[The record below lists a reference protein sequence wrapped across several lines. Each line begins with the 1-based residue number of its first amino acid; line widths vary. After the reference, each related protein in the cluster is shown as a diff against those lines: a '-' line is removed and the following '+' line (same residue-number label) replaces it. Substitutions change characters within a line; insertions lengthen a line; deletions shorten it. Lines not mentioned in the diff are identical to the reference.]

1 VDEERFCVTFAVRHP
16 SPPLDRYVDLL
27 WWYEGAAPAHATEHM
42 LPTAAPQLVINL
54 RDDVTLVA
62 PGLEPA
68 RFERLRG
75 ATLGGACV
83 EPFVIPT
90 AQQCACAGVVFRPGG
105 AFPFLGGL
113 PAADL
118 LNAHVSLDAL
128 WGQAADRLVEQLVA
142 APSPQAGLTV
152 LEETL
157 VQQMRLKL
165 DPHPA
170 VIAAL
175 AEIDRGAYRQPIA
188 RLAGAIGI
196 SQQRLGQL
204 FHDQVGLTPKQL
216 ARLWRFEA
224 VLRLLQSESTEG
236 WAERALACGFVDQS
250 HLTRDFHTFTGLA
263 PAAYLARWGART
275 NHLPLD
281 E

>member
-1 VDEERFCVTFAVRHP
+1 MTFAVRRP
-16 SPPLDRYVDLL
+16 SPPLDRYIELL
-27 WWYEGAAPAHATEHM
+27 WWYEGVPPAHAAERM
-42 LPTAAPQLVINL
+42 LPTAAPQLVVNL

-68 RFERLRG
+68 PFERLRG
-75 ATLGGACV
+75 ATLGGACLV
-83 EPFVIPT
+83 PFVIPT
-90 AQQCACAGVVFRPGG
+90 AQQRACAGVIFRPGG
-105 AFPFLGGL
+105 GFPFLGGH

-128 WGQAADRLVEQLVA
+128 WGPAADRLVERLVT
-142 APSPQAGLTV
+142 APSPQAGLGV

-157 VQQMRLKL
+157 GQQMRPTLE
-165 DPHPA
+165 PHAA

-175 AEIDRGAYRQPIA
+175 AGLGRGAYRQPIA
-188 RLAGAIGI
+188 RLAEAIGI

-216 ARLWRFEA
+216 ARVWRFQA
-224 VLRLLQSESTEG
+224 ALRLLGADPTEG

-250 HLTRDFHTFTGLA
+250 HLTRDFRAFTGLA

-281 E
+281 G

>member
-1 VDEERFCVTFAVRHP
+1 MTFAVRRP
-16 SPPLDRYVDLL
+16 SPPLDRSVDLL
-27 WWYEGAAPAHATEHM
+27 WWYEGAAPAHAAERM
-42 LPTAAPQLVINL
+42 LPSAAPQLVVNL

-62 PGLEPA
+62 PGLEAA

-75 ATLGGACV
+75 ATLGGACLA
-83 EPFVIPT
+83 PFVIPT
-90 AQQCACAGVVFRPGG
+90 AQQRACAGVVFRPGG
-105 AFPFLGGL
+105 AFPFFGGL

-128 WGQAADRLVEQLVA
+128 WGPAAERLVERLTA

-157 VQQMRLKL
+157 RQQMRHTR

-170 VIAAL
+170 VAAAL
-175 AEIDRGAYRQPIA
+175 AGLGRGAYRQPIA
-188 RLAGAIGI
+188 RLAGQIGI

-216 ARLWRFEA
+216 ARLWRFQA
-224 VLRLLQSESTEG
+224 ALRLLGADPTEG

-250 HLTRDFHTFTGLA
+250 HLTRDFRAFTGLA

-281 E
+281 G

>member
-1 VDEERFCVTFAVRHP
+1 MTFAVRRP
-16 SPPLDRYVDLL
+16 SPPLDRHVDLL
-27 WWYEGAAPAHATEHM
+27 WWYEGAPPAHATERM
-42 LPTAAPQLVINL
+42 LPTAAPQLVVNL

-75 ATLGGACV
+75 ATLGGACL

-90 AQQCACAGVVFRPGG
+90 GQQRACAGAVFRPGG

-118 LNAHVSLDAL
+118 LNAHISLDAL
-128 WGQAADRLVEQLVA
+128 WGPAADRLVAQLVA
-142 APSPQAGLTV
+142 APSPQAGLAV
-152 LEETL
+152 LEGALGQQLRATL
-157 VQQMRLKL
+157 A
-165 DPHPA
+165 PHPA
-170 VIAAL
+170 VSAAL
-175 AEIDRGAYRQPIA
+175 AGLGRGAYRQPIA

-216 ARLWRFEA
+216 ARVWRFQA
-224 VLRLLQSESTEG
+224 ALRLLQADPTEG

-250 HLTRDFHTFTGLA
+250 HLTRDFRAFTGLA
-263 PAAYLARWGART
+263 PAAYLARWGARA

-281 E
+281 G